1 MTRLKQIDVA
11 ATGKRIMEL
20 RESSGISARELTD
33 MMGLTIQAYYRWV
46 HGDVLPTVDNLV
58 ILADIFGVKMDDIIV
73 AG

>member
-1 MTRLKQIDVA
+1 MTRLRQIDVD

-20 RESSGISARELTD
+20 RKRSGLSAKELTD

-46 HGDVLPTVDNLV
+46 YGYTLPTVDNLV
-58 ILADIFGVKMDDIIV
+58 VLADIFGVKMDDIIV